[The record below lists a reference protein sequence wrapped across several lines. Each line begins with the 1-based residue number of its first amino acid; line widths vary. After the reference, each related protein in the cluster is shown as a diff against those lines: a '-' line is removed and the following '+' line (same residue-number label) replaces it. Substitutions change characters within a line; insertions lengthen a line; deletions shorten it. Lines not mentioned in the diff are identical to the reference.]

1 MKSTPNIFAVKAS
14 IMEYGIWYAIW
25 FYGWREAWTL
35 WVATRMIARS
45 EDQSFKAVAR
55 RIHF

>member
-1 MKSTPNIFAVKAS
+1 MKQPINIFAVKAS
-14 IMEYGIWYAIW
+14 IIEYGIWYAIW

-45 EDQSFKAVAR
+45 DRADYLVR
-55 RIHF
+55 R